1 MQLKVLFDKYLVYG
15 RYLDVSMYPL
25 RNLRLQ
31 KGTVLPLDIYPMQN
45 GYKIFAS
52 EILVK

>member
-25 RNLRLQ
+25 RNLRLR
-31 KGTVLPLDIYPMQN
+31 KGAVVPPDIYPMQN
-45 GYKIFAS
+45 GYEIFAS
-52 EILVK
+52 KILVK